1 MSSIYIGIM
10 SGTSADA
17 IDACAVDFSKKR
29 PLILAKHTTQ
39 IHNDLQR
46 RIIDLTQGEKVSAI
60 HFGAQNHDIS

>member
-1 MSSIYIGIM
+1 M

-39 IHNDLQR
+39 IQNDLQR
-46 RIIDLTQGEKVSAI
+46 RIIDLSQGENCLLYTSDA
-60 HFGAQNHDIS
+60 ADE